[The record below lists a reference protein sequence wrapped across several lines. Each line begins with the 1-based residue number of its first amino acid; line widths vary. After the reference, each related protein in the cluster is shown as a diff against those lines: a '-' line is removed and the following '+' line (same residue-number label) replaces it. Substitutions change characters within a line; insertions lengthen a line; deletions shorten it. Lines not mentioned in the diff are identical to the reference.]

1 MNPGERILSSI
12 KEFGMSVGSLP
23 NLKEQGRRGK
33 SLKAY
38 GDASAGRGGRADG
51 LPAEPYGFT
60 KKTKKVGKQKRRE
73 YSTS

>member
-1 MNPGERILSSI
+1 
-12 KEFGMSVGSLP
+12 MSVGSLP

-38 GDASAGRGGRADG
+38 GDALAGRGGRADG